1 VELRVDFRIYVKF
14 LRVILIG
21 SHSPPPLWSSS
32 PVLQLVSEPVWSPV
46 GFNRLCELKAIWRKV
61 LSSL

>member
-21 SHSPPPLWSSS
+21 SHSPPLWSSS

-46 GFNRLCELKAIWRKV
+46 GFNKLCELKAIWRKV